1 MDKMEETFTCVKAH
15 NRYKCGTQT
24 IRDGINTR
32 DLIVAKI
39 DRNWIIRQTNLD
51 I

>member
-1 MDKMEETFTCVKAH
+1 MHAGNLPAFFMDKIEEIFTYADAH

-24 IRDGINTR
+24 IRDGINTK

-39 DRNWIIRQTNLD
+39 GRN
-51 I
+51 